1 MDLNRL
7 TKPVRLQKA
16 YLISLCLSAQ
26 RVLAENTSEEAAVQ
40 EKALLDQ
47 VLEAVKN
54 PSADHM
60 QIYIGLGLLLAI
72 IAAVIMTALKGDET
86 QKVSLDDFAD
96 EKPRK
101 RAGLKKPA
109 GAVN

>member
-1 MDLNRL
+1 
-7 TKPVRLQKA
+7 
-16 YLISLCLSAQ
+16 LSAQ

-60 QIYIGLGLLLAI
+60 QIYIGLGLLLAV

-86 QKVSLDDFAD
+86 
-96 EKPRK
+96 
-101 RAGLKKPA
+101 
-109 GAVN
+109 

>member
-1 MDLNRL
+1 M
-7 TKPVRLQKA
+7 RLQKA

-60 QIYIGLGLLLAI
+60 QIYIGLGLLLAV
-72 IAAVIMTALKGDET
+72 IAAVIMTAMKGEET
-86 QKVSLDDFAD
+86 QKVNLDELAD
-96 EKPRK
+96 EKPRARK
-101 RAGLKKPA
+101 RAGLKKPE
-109 GAVN
+109 GAAS

>member
-1 MDLNRL
+1 M
-7 TKPVRLQKA
+7 RLQKA

-60 QIYIGLGLLLAI
+60 QIYIGLGLLLAV

-101 RAGLKKPA
+101 RAGLKKPQ
-109 GAVN
+109 GAAE